1 MSAIFLNIL
10 EKGVEM
16 VTKVALTII
25 GCVLTLVGIIFNLIP
40 KQINQKFM
48 GDITEEES
56 QVAAA
61 FRIILGALG
70 MTFGIVAISCR
81 NFPVV

>member
-25 GCVLTLVGIIFNLIP
+25 GCVLTLVGIIFNLSP
-40 KQINQKFM
+40 KQINQKL
-48 GDITEEES
+48 S
-56 QVAAA
+56 
-61 FRIILGALG
+61 
-70 MTFGIVAISCR
+70 
-81 NFPVV
+81 

>member
-1 MSAIFLNIL
+1 
-10 EKGVEM
+10 M
-16 VTKVALTII
+16 VTTIALTII

-40 KQINQKFM
+40 KQINQKLM
-48 GDITEEES
+48 RDLTEEVS

-61 FRIILGALG
+61 FRMILGALG

-81 NFPVV
+81 NFPVVEAQT